1 MQFALQTSGS
11 YEEVLSAARW
21 AEEHGLAAFAV
32 PDHYLRAGGDRAAEV
47 PAADALIQ
55 LGGLARE
62 TMSIPLVM
70 LVSPITFRHPAVY
83 LKSAVTIDE
92 MSGGRF
98 TFGLGTGW
106 MEQEHELFG
115 IEFFERAE
123 RFDMLEEALSYLRA
137 GLAEENPGFEGD
149 HYRLAAFNALP
160 RPTGSLPLLVG
171 GVGTHKT
178 PRLAGRYADEFNVYP
193 SDLDGMRARIDRA
206 KKAAVDAGRDP
217 DAILLSSAGQVQTAA
232 TEADYRELLGEIAA
246 EAGITVEE
254 LEAGYE
260 RRGTPRG
267 THEQV
272 AEMMA
277 GYVSLGIERF
287 YLQRPP
293 DFDRDAELALMETVG
308 V

>member
-1 MQFALQTSGS
+1 MEFALQTSGS
-11 YEEVLSAARW
+11 YQEVLAAARW
-21 AEEHGLAAFAV
+21 AEEQGLAAFAL
-32 PDHYLRAGGDRAAEV
+32 PDHYLRAGGDQADQV
-47 PAADALIQ
+47 PASDALIQ

-62 TMSIPLVM
+62 TSTIPLVM

-106 MEQEHELFG
+106 LEQEHEIFG
-115 IEFFERAE
+115 IEFFERPQ
-123 RFDMLEEALSYLRA
+123 RFAMLEEALAYLRA
-137 GLAEENPGFEGD
+137 GLSKPNPGFEGER
-149 HYRLAAFNALP
+149 YSLQAFDSLP
-160 RPTGSLPLLVG
+160 RPAGDLPLLVG
-171 GVGTHKT
+171 GVGKVKT

-193 SDLDGMRARIDRA
+193 SDLDGMRERIDRA
-206 KKAAVDAGRDP
+206 RKAALEAGRDP
-217 DAILLSSAGQVQTAA
+217 DAILLSSAGQVQTAP
-232 TEADYRELLGEIAA
+232 TEAEYGELLGEIAA

-260 RRGTPRG
+260 MRGTPRG

-277 GYVSLGIERF
+277 GYASLGIERF

-293 DFDRDAELALMETVG
+293 DFDREAELALMETVG
-308 V
+308 P

>member
-11 YEEVLSAARW
+11 YEEVVSAARW
-21 AEEHGLAAFAV
+21 TEEHGLAAFAV
-32 PDHYLRAGGDRAAEV
+32 PDHYLRAGGDQADKV

-106 MEQEHELFG
+106 MEQEHEIFG
-115 IEFFERAE
+115 IEFYERAD
-123 RFDMLEEALSYLRA
+123 RFDMLEEALAYIRA
-137 GLAEENPGFEGD
+137 GLSKPNPGFEGD
-149 HYRLAAFNALP
+149 HYRLQAFDALP
-160 RPTGSLPLLVG
+160 DRTGSLPLLVG
-171 GVGTHKT
+171 GVGQHKT
-178 PRLAGRYADEFNVYP
+178 PRLAGKYADEFNVYP
-193 SDLDGMRARIDRA
+193 SDLPGMRARIDRA
-206 KKAAVDAGRDP
+206 KKAAVEAGRDP
-217 DAILLSSAGQVQTAA
+217 DAILLSSAGQVQTAP
-232 TEADYRELLGEIAA
+232 TEAEYRALLSEIAA

-277 GYVSLGIERF
+277 GYASLGIERF

-293 DFDRDAELALMETVG
+293 DFDREAELALMATVG